1 MIKLLINL
9 GEITLLDIIR
19 KEVFKM
25 QLLTELL
32 VILDNMEC
40 STCKLKDQCNEMK
53 EKKNVTLCKYLF
65 KKKKKYF
72 WNKNN
77 K

>member
-1 MIKLLINL
+1 
-9 GEITLLDIIR
+9 
-19 KEVFKM
+19 M

-40 STCKLKDQCNEMK
+40 DSCKLKDQCNKMK
-53 EKKNVTLCKYLF
+53 EEKDETLCKYLF
-65 KKKKKYF
+65 ELDEKIF
-72 WNKNN
+72 LNKNH

>member
-1 MIKLLINL
+1 
-9 GEITLLDIIR
+9 
-19 KEVFKM
+19 M

-40 STCKLKDQCNEMK
+40 GTCKLKNQCNKMK
-53 EKKNVTLCKYLF
+53 EEKDETLCKYLF
-65 KKKKKYF
+65 ELDEKYF

-77 K
+77 E

>member
-1 MIKLLINL
+1 
-9 GEITLLDIIR
+9 
-19 KEVFKM
+19 M

-40 STCKLKDQCNEMK
+40 GTCKLKNQCNKMKK
-53 EKKNVTLCKYLF
+53 EKGQTLCCYLWELDEKIF
-65 KKKKKYF
+65 L
-72 WNKNN
+72 NKNN

>member
-1 MIKLLINL
+1 
-9 GEITLLDIIR
+9 
-19 KEVFKM
+19 M

-40 STCKLKDQCNEMK
+40 DSCKLKDQCNEMK
-53 EKKNVTLCKYLF
+53 EEKDETLCKYLF
-65 KKKKKYF
+65 ELDEKIF
-72 WNKNN
+72 FNKND